1 MLDKIRSHALKVT
14 HSIIAEWT
22 LSKLVFHI
30 NYISTRNNPLTNNI
44 QLVRWTL
51 NFLEVKWRRFTI
63 YLMHCLNY
71 PKTFFLWFLLFQPVD
86 PIEPRTYIISEGR
99 NHVHCFKNTFCS
111 SETVLPRAVLMAVAL
126 NWQGGSWNWTCTHN
140 FFLCSVRSLAKK
152 LRCILGEKKL
162 GGLSG
167 YPGRKKATIKALTFD
182 IAVIDLTV
190 DYAFFLLSSIFFSL
204 CFLVLVASTI

>member
-1 MLDKIRSHALKVT
+1 MLDKIRSHAFKVT

-86 PIEPRTYIISEGR
+86 PIEPRAYIISEGR
-99 NHVHCFKNTFCS
+99 NHVHCLRIPFAAARLSCL
-111 SETVLPRAVLMAVAL
+111 EL
-126 NWQGGSWNWTCTHN
+126 SWWLLHST
-140 FFLCSVRSLAKK
+140 
-152 LRCILGEKKL
+152 
-162 GGLSG
+162 
-167 YPGRKKATIKALTFD
+167 GREGVEIERALT
-182 IAVIDLTV
+182 ISSSAVFVPWPKNWDV
-190 DYAFFLLSSIFFSL
+190 S
-204 CFLVLVASTI
+204 